1 MSLARRLPSR
11 FTLPQGLR
19 LPAFWQEAGLAEKF
33 AMVLGILV
41 ILGAALAPWITAF
54 EPNAQSLLMRLRPPV
69 GFERAVAGHWLGTD
83 ELGRDVLTRS
93 LHGLRLTLTLA
104 IMGATI
110 GLVIGGLVGLVAGM
124 AGGRTESA
132 LMAAVDVQI
141 SVPFTLIALL
151 VLAIFGSSLPVLV
164 LVLGLN
170 GWEQYARIVRAEV
183 RRLMALPFIEAAR
196 LVGSG
201 RLSLAREH
209 ILPNIVS
216 PLVVQFTLSLASIIL
231 LESTLSFLGLG
242 VQPPTA
248 TLGSMVG
255 VGRNF
260 LQTAPW
266 IVLAPAFLIL
276 VVTFIVQIL
285 GDWLRDRSD
294 IRLRGR

>member
-1 MSLARRLPSR
+1 MTLALATPRRP
-11 FTLPQGLR
+11 T
-19 LPAFWQEAGLAEKF
+19 FWVSAGPVERA
-33 AMVLGILV
+33 AML
-41 ILGAALAPWITAF
+41 LGALLILAALLAPWLTAF
-54 EPNAQSLLMRLRPPV
+54 EPNAQSLILRLRPPM
-69 GFERAVAGHWLGTD
+69 GFDRAAAGHWLGTD

-93 LHGLRLTLTLA
+93 LHGLRLTLGLA
-104 IMGATI
+104 LLGACI
-110 GLVIGGLVGLVAGM
+110 GLMIGGTIGLVAGM
-124 AGGRTESA
+124 AGGRTEAA

-151 VLAIFGSSLPVLV
+151 VLAIFGASLPVLV
-164 LVLGLN
+164 VVLGLN

-196 LVGSG
+196 LAGARPLG
-201 RLSLAREH
+201 LAREH
-209 ILPNIVS
+209 VLPNIVS
-216 PLVVQFTLSLASIIL
+216 PLVVQFTLSLANIIL

-276 VVTFIVQIL
+276 AVTFVVQIL
-285 GDWLRDRSD
+285 GDWLRDRTD

>member
-1 MSLARRLPSR
+1 MSIPLQLPRRLP
-11 FTLPQGLR
+11 G
-19 LPAFWQEAGLAEKF
+19 FWTEAGPTQRGAMALGLMLVLA
-33 AMVLGILV
+33 AI
-41 ILGAALAPWITAF
+41 LAPVLTPF
-54 EPNAQSLLMRLRPPV
+54 EPNAQSLLSRLRPPL
-69 GFERAVAGHWLGTD
+69 GFERAAAGHLLGTD
-83 ELGRDVLTRS
+83 ELGRDVLTRC
-93 LHGLRLTLTLA
+93 LYGLRLTLGLA
-104 IMGATI
+104 LLGATI
-110 GLVIGGLVGLVAGM
+110 GLLIGGSIGLIAGM
-124 AGGRTESA
+124 IGGRTEAA

-151 VLAIFGSSLPVLV
+151 VLAIFGASLPVLV

-183 RRLMALPFIEAAR
+183 RRLMSLPFIEAAR
-196 LVGSG
+196 LSG
-201 RLSLAREH
+201 AGTFMLAREH
-209 ILPNIVS
+209 VLPNIVS
-216 PLVVQFTLSLASIIL
+216 PLVVQFTLALANIIL

-248 TLGSMVG
+248 TLGAMVG

-276 VVTFIVQIL
+276 AVTFVVQIL
-285 GDWLRDRSD
+285 GDWLRDRTD

>member
-1 MSLARRLPSR
+1 MSVTTISQRRR
-11 FTLPQGLR
+11 A
-19 LPAFWQEAGLAEKF
+19 LPAFWSEAGPVEKTV
-33 AMVLGILV
+33 M
-41 ILGAALAPWITAF
+41 ILGVLLVLAAVLAPWLTPF
-54 EPNAQSLLMRLRPPV
+54 EPNAQSLISRLRPPL
-69 GFERAVAGHWLGTD
+69 GFERHAPGYLLGTD

-93 LHGLRLTLTLA
+93 LHGLRLTLGLA
-104 IMGATI
+104 LLGATI
-110 GLVIGGLVGLVAGM
+110 GLFIGGSIGLIAGM

-151 VLAIFGSSLPVLV
+151 VLAVLGSSLPVLV
-164 LVLGLN
+164 FVLGLN

-196 LVGSG
+196 LSG
-201 RLSLAREH
+201 AGPATLAREH
-209 ILPNIVS
+209 VLPNIVS
-216 PLVVQFTLSLASIIL
+216 PIVVQFTLSLSSIIL

-248 TLGSMVG
+248 TLGTMVG

-266 IVLAPAFLIL
+266 IVLAPAFFIL
-276 VVTFIVQIL
+276 AVTFVTQIL
-285 GDWLRDRSD
+285 GDWLRDRTD